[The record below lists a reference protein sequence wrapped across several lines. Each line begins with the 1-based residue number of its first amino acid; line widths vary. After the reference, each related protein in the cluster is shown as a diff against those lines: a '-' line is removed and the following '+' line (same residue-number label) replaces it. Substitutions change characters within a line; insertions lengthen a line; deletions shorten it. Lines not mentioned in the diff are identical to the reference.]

1 METLLIKVSEKQK
14 ANMLA
19 ELLRSMDFVESVD
32 YMGDLK
38 HLREAFDKVTETAS
52 LTDLK
57 DMTMDDINNEIKAYR
72 LEKHSRGN

>member
-38 HLREAFDKVTETAS
+38 YLKEAFDKANDAAS
-52 LTDLK
+52 MTDLK

-72 LEKHSRGN
+72 REKHSGGN